1 MRFSHDLPAM
11 RGKIAI
17 SNPLPNHAAM
27 RIDTLTLKNFRRFDK
42 LEINFRPQFNLL
54 VGKNGSGKTTILDG
68 LSVAMG
74 AWLLGMS
81 KYNKDCKARSI
92 GREEARL
99 KCIQYAKAGK
109 KLVRYEY
116 QHPVMVKAEGEV
128 TGKRLVWERT
138 LEGQSGRTTSTG
150 AARIKSLAQ
159 SAGATAMYGKTS
171 VTLPLISYYGTGRI
185 WQQPRD
191 LKAKLESSNTK
202 ASKSRMKGYL
212 DSHAPRSDA
221 KSLFRWIQ
229 TQQYIAL
236 QEGAAPELDAVKKA
250 ILGCIEDGKRI
261 YFSVNLADLILE
273 VEGQERQPFNNLSD
287 GYQNMIAMV
296 GDIAW
301 KAVQLNPHLGTKAPA
316 ETPGIVLIDELD
328 LHLHPSW
335 QRRVIEDLR
344 RTFPKIQFICTTH
357 SPFLIQGA
365 RAGEVIGLDKGN
377 VVDVVSEDYVGA
389 SLEDIVEE
397 VQRTPQPQ
405 TSLASK
411 RLADATEKYALALRA
426 NGKGDK
432 LQLARA
438 EREFREAEAAY
449 GGEPGL
455 RAMLKLEALAA
466 EVEASKK

>member
-1 MRFSHDLPAM
+1 
-11 RGKIAI
+11 
-17 SNPLPNHAAM
+17 M

-42 LEINFRPQFNLL
+42 LEMNFRPQFNLL

-74 AWLLGMS
+74 SWLLGMA
-81 KYNKDCKARSI
+81 KYNKDSKARSI
-92 GREEARL
+92 NREEARL
-99 KCIQYAKAGK
+99 KCIQFAKDGK

-116 QHPVMVKAEGEV
+116 QHPVIVKAEGEV
-128 TGKRLVWERT
+128 TGKKLVWDRT
-138 LEGQSGRTTSTG
+138 LEGQSGRTTSIG
-150 AARIKSLAQ
+150 AARIKLLAQ
-159 SAGATAMYGKTS
+159 SAGRTAMYGETP

-191 LKAKLESSNTK
+191 LKAKRESSNTK

-212 DSHAPRSDA
+212 NSHDPRSDA
-221 KSLFRWIQ
+221 NSLFRWIQ

-236 QEGAAPELDAVKKA
+236 QEGDAPELNAVKRA
-250 ILGCIEDGKRI
+250 ILSCIEGGKKLW
-261 YFSVNLADLILE
+261 FSVSLADLILE
-273 VEGQERQPFNNLSD
+273 IEGQERQPFNNLSD
-287 GYQNMIAMV
+287 GYRNMIAMV

-328 LHLHPSW
+328 LHLHPTW

-357 SPFLIQGA
+357 SPFLIQSA
-365 RAGEVIGLDKGN
+365 HAGEVIGLDM
-377 VVDVVSEDYVGA
+377 DVASEDYVGA

-397 VQRTPQPQ
+397 VQGTKQPQ
-405 TSLASK
+405 MSLASK
-411 RLADATEKYALALRA
+411 RLAEATEKYALALRA

-432 LQLARA
+432 LRLAQA

>member
-1 MRFSHDLPAM
+1 
-11 RGKIAI
+11 
-17 SNPLPNHAAM
+17 M
-27 RIDTLTLKNFRRFDK
+27 RIDTLTLKNFRRFDE
-42 LEINFRPQFNLL
+42 LEMNFRPQFNLL
-54 VGKNGSGKTTILDG
+54 VGKNGSGKTAILDG

-128 TGKRLVWERT
+128 TDKRLIWERT

-159 SAGATAMYGKTS
+159 LAGSSAMYGKTS

-191 LKAKLESSNTK
+191 LKAKRESSNTK

-212 DSHAPRSDA
+212 NSHDPRSDA
-221 KSLFRWIQ
+221 NSLFRWIQ

-236 QEGAAPELDAVKKA
+236 QEGDAPELNAVKKA
-250 ILGCIEDGKRI
+250 ILGCIEGGKRI

-287 GYQNMIAMV
+287 GYRNMIAMV

-328 LHLHPSW
+328 LHLHPTW

-357 SPFLIQGA
+357 SPFLIQAA
-365 RAGEVIGLDKGN
+365 RAGEVIGLGQ
-377 VVDVVSEDYVGA
+377 DVVSEDYVGA
-389 SLEDIVEE
+389 SLEDIVED
-397 VQRTPQPQ
+397 VQGTKQPQ
-405 TSLASK
+405 MSLASK
-411 RLADATEKYALALRA
+411 RLAEATEKYALALRA

>member
-1 MRFSHDLPAM
+1 
-11 RGKIAI
+11 
-17 SNPLPNHAAM
+17 M

-42 LEINFRPQFNLL
+42 LEMNFRSQFNLL

-74 AWLLGMS
+74 AWLLGMA

-92 GREEARL
+92 NREEARL
-99 KCIQYAKAGK
+99 KCIQYTKSGM

-116 QHPVMVKAEGEV
+116 QHPVIVKAEGEV
-128 TGKRLVWERT
+128 TGMKLVWERT

-159 SAGATAMYGKTS
+159 SAGLTAMYGKAP

-191 LKAKLESSNTK
+191 LKAKRESSNTK

-212 DSHAPRSDA
+212 NSHDPRSDA
-221 KSLFRWIQ
+221 NSLFRWIQ

-236 QEGAAPELDAVKKA
+236 QEGDAPELDAVKKA
-250 ILGCIEDGKRI
+250 ILGCIEGGKRI

-287 GYQNMIAMV
+287 GYRNMIAMV

-328 LHLHPSW
+328 LHLHPTW

-357 SPFLIQGA
+357 SPFLIQTA
-365 RAGEVIGLDKGN
+365 RADEV
-377 VVDVVSEDYVGA
+377 
-389 SLEDIVEE
+389 
-397 VQRTPQPQ
+397 
-405 TSLASK
+405 TSLDGQVIPNPAKLGIENIAEGIMGVEDLEVSPRYLEMKEAAKEYLLTVDEAARSPREKLAAYEK
-411 RLADATEKYALALRA
+411 RLSEGIGPFADNPAFQAFLELKRA
-426 NGKGDK
+426 AKLGVREGQNGH
-432 LQLARA
+432 
-438 EREFREAEAAY
+438 
-449 GGEPGL
+449 
-455 RAMLKLEALAA
+455 
-466 EVEASKK
+466 

>member
-1 MRFSHDLPAM
+1 
-11 RGKIAI
+11 
-17 SNPLPNHAAM
+17 M
-27 RIDTLTLKNFRRFDK
+27 RIDTLTLKNFRRFEK
-42 LEINFRPQFNLL
+42 LEMKFRPQFNLL

-74 AWLLGMS
+74 SWLLGMS
-81 KYNKDCKARSI
+81 RFNKDCKARSI

-99 KCIQYAKAGK
+99 KCIQYTKAEK
-109 KLVRYEY
+109 TLVRYEY

-128 TGKRLVWERT
+128 TEKRLLWERT

-150 AARIKSLAQ
+150 ASGIKALAQ
-159 SAGATAMYGKTS
+159 SAGLAAVQGKVS

-191 LKAKLESSNTK
+191 LKAKRESSNTK

-212 DSHAPRSDA
+212 NSHDPRSDA
-221 KSLFRWIQ
+221 NSLFRWIQ

-236 QEGAAPELDAVKKA
+236 EEGDAPELDAVRNA
-250 ILGCIEDGKRI
+250 ILGCIEGGRRI

-287 GYQNMIAMV
+287 GYRNMIAMV

-301 KAVQLNPHLGTKAPA
+301 KAVQLNPHLGARAPA

-328 LHLHPSW
+328 LHLHPTW

-344 RTFPKIQFICTTH
+344 GTFPKIQFICTTH
-357 SPFLIQGA
+357 SPFLIQAA
-365 RAGEVIGLDKGN
+365 RAGEVIGLGL
-377 VVDVVSEDYVGA
+377 DVVSEDYVGA
-389 SLEDIVEE
+389 SLEDIVED
-397 VQRTPQPQ
+397 VQGTKQPQ
-405 TSLASK
+405 MSLASI

-426 NGKGDK
+426 SGKGDK
-432 LQLARA
+432 LQLARV

>member
-1 MRFSHDLPAM
+1 
-11 RGKIAI
+11 
-17 SNPLPNHAAM
+17 M

-42 LEINFRPQFNLL
+42 LEMNFRPQFNLL

-74 AWLLGMS
+74 SWLLGMA
-81 KYNKDCKARSI
+81 KYNKDSKARSI
-92 GREEARL
+92 NREEARL
-99 KCIQYAKAGK
+99 KCIQFAKDGK

-116 QHPVMVKAEGEV
+116 QHPVIVKAEGEV
-128 TGKRLVWERT
+128 TGKKLVWDRT
-138 LEGQSGRTTSTG
+138 LEGQSGRTTSIG
-150 AARIKSLAQ
+150 AARIKLLAQ
-159 SAGATAMYGKTS
+159 SAGRTAMYGETP

-191 LKAKLESSNTK
+191 LKAKRESSNTK

-212 DSHAPRSDA
+212 NSHDPRSDA
-221 KSLFRWIQ
+221 NSLFRWIQ

-236 QEGAAPELDAVKKA
+236 QEGDAPELNAVKRA
-250 ILGCIEDGKRI
+250 ILSCIEGGKKLW
-261 YFSVNLADLILE
+261 FSVSLADIILE
-273 VEGQERQPFNNLSD
+273 IEGQERQPFNNLSD
-287 GYQNMIAMV
+287 GYRNMIAMV

-328 LHLHPSW
+328 LHLHPTW

-357 SPFLIQGA
+357 SPFLIQSA
-365 RAGEVIGLDKGN
+365 HAGEVIGLDM
-377 VVDVVSEDYVGA
+377 DVASEDYVGA

-397 VQRTPQPQ
+397 VQGTKQPQ
-405 TSLASK
+405 MSLASK
-411 RLADATEKYALALRA
+411 RLAEATEKYALALRA

-432 LQLARA
+432 LRLAQA

>member
-1 MRFSHDLPAM
+1 
-11 RGKIAI
+11 
-17 SNPLPNHAAM
+17 
-27 RIDTLTLKNFRRFDK
+27 
-42 LEINFRPQFNLL
+42 
-54 VGKNGSGKTTILDG
+54 
-68 LSVAMG
+68 
-74 AWLLGMS
+74 
-81 KYNKDCKARSI
+81 
-92 GREEARL
+92 
-99 KCIQYAKAGK
+99 
-109 KLVRYEY
+109 
-116 QHPVMVKAEGEV
+116 
-128 TGKRLVWERT
+128 
-138 LEGQSGRTTSTG
+138 
-150 AARIKSLAQ
+150 
-159 SAGATAMYGKTS
+159 MYGETP

-191 LKAKLESSNTK
+191 LKAKRESSNTK

-212 DSHAPRSDA
+212 NSHDPRSDA
-221 KSLFRWIQ
+221 NSLFRWIQ

-236 QEGAAPELDAVKKA
+236 QEGDAPELNAVKRA
-250 ILGCIEDGKRI
+250 ILSCIEGGKKLW
-261 YFSVNLADLILE
+261 FSVSLADLILE
-273 VEGQERQPFNNLSD
+273 IEGQERQPFNNLSD
-287 GYQNMIAMV
+287 GYRNMIAMV

-328 LHLHPSW
+328 LHLHPTW

-357 SPFLIQGA
+357 SPFLIQSA
-365 RAGEVIGLDKGN
+365 HAGEVIGLDM
-377 VVDVVSEDYVGA
+377 DVASEDYVGA

-397 VQRTPQPQ
+397 VQGTKQPQ
-405 TSLASK
+405 MSLASK
-411 RLADATEKYALALRA
+411 RLAEATEKYALALRA

-432 LQLARA
+432 LRLAQA